1 MLLSFVI
8 PFSWIDA
15 LDIFLVSV
23 LLYQLYKLIK
33 GTVAINISIG
43 IIALY
48 IVWLLVKALD
58 MQLLESILGQFI
70 GVGFIALIIVFQQE
84 IRRFLLLMGSNDF
97 VKKFSTNFFSAN
109 NGAISNSTL
118 DILSFIKACKT
129 MSESN
134 TGAIVV
140 LTKTSTLD
148 FFISTGDSI
157 NAQLNTRLIESIFF
171 KNNPLHDGAVI
182 VSDNYIKA
190 ARCVLPVTENDDF
203 PEHLGMRHR
212 AAVGITEDSDA
223 IAVIVSEQTGAI
235 SVCKEG
241 KLQINLSIQQL
252 SKYLEKE
259 FSN

>member
-1 MLLSFVI
+1 MLHFII

-15 LDIFLVSV
+15 LDIVLVSL

-33 GTVAINISIG
+33 GTVAISISIG
-43 IIALY
+43 IMAVY
-48 IVWLLVKALD
+48 ILWLLVKALN
-58 MQLLESILGQFI
+58 MQLLETILGQFI

-84 IRRFLLLMGSNDF
+84 IRRFLLLLGTNDF
-97 VKKFSTNFFSAN
+97 IKKFSSNLFATATNTTD
-109 NGAISNSTL
+109 SNQL
-118 DILSFIKACKT
+118 EVLPFIKACKT
-129 MSESN
+129 MSETN
-134 TGAIVV
+134 TGAIIV

-148 FFISTGDSI
+148 FYISTGDVI
-157 NAQLNTRLIESIFF
+157 NARLNTRLIESIFF

-182 VSDNYIKA
+182 VTDNYIKA
-190 ARCVLPVTENDDF
+190 ARCVLPVTEKDDF

-241 KLQINLSIQQL
+241 KLTIDISIQQL
-252 SKYLEKE
+252 SKLLEKE
-259 FSN
+259 FNT